1 MKKTWKVLLCMA
13 LIMTML
19 LGSVA
24 MAAAVPSP
32 AEQAAAENHHA
43 IAGLEGLNNGR
54 DLGGY
59 YTADGQYQVKHGL
72 LFRTAKLAD
81 ATDHDIALLQG
92 LGVKK
97 VIDLRMLPERLTKP
111 DKKVPGAQAINIST
125 QTIPNIFVITG
136 EDWLTMLRSIKTGVM
151 DTYMAGMYRQLISD
165 PMAIKGTQKFFKEV
179 LSADGPVLWH
189 CTSGKDRTGIEA
201 YLLLCALGVSED
213 VARAE
218 YLNTN
223 VFMAEKA
230 QAQYDKAYKITH
242 SKWIAS
248 EFFKYEGVSEGWLDI
263 ALNVIARYGGVDAYL
278 RDVIK
283 LTDDDFAALRALYLE
298 PVAGA
303 ATVNLA
309 PAA

>member
-32 AEQAAAENHHA
+32 ADQAAADNHHA

-59 YTADGQYQVKHGL
+59 VTADGQSQIKHGL
-72 LFRTAKLAD
+72 LLRTAKLAD
-81 ATDHDIALLQG
+81 CTEGDVALLQS
-92 LGVKK
+92 LGIKK
-97 VIDLRMLPERLTKP
+97 VIDLRMLTERLSKP
-111 DKKVPGAQAINIST
+111 DKKIPDAQTINIST
-125 QTIPNIFVITG
+125 QTIPNIFAITG
-136 EDWLTMLRSIKTGVM
+136 EDWLMMLSAIKSGVM
-151 DTYMAGMYRQLISD
+151 DTYMTGMYRQLISD
-165 PMAIKGTQKFFKEV
+165 PVAIRGTQKFFQQLLDANGE
-179 LSADGPVLWH
+179 PVLWH

-201 YLLLCALGVSED
+201 YLLMSALGCAPEVC
-213 VARAE
+213 RAE

-230 QAQYDKAYKITH
+230 QANYDKAYKYTH
-242 SKWIAS
+242 SKWIAT
-248 EFFKYEGVSEGWLDI
+248 EFYKYEGVSESWLDV
-263 ALNVIARYGGVDAYL
+263 ALTVMARYGGVDAYL

-283 LTDDDFAALRALYLE
+283 LTDEDFAALRSIYLE
-298 PVAGA
+298 PA
-303 ATVNLA
+303 AAFALA

>member
-24 MAAAVPSP
+24 MAAAVPSA
-32 AEQAAAENHHA
+32 AEQAAADNHHA

-59 YTADGQYQVKHGL
+59 YTADGTHQVKPGL

-81 ATDHDIALLQG
+81 CTEGDVALLQS
-92 LGVKK
+92 LGIKK
-97 VIDLRMLPERLTKP
+97 VIDLRMLTERLSKP
-111 DKKVPGAQAINIST
+111 DKTIPGAENIVIST

-136 EDWLTMLRSIKTGVM
+136 EDWLMMLSAIKSGVM
-151 DTYMAGMYRQLISD
+151 DTYMTGMYRQLISD
-165 PMAIKGTQKFFKEV
+165 PMAIRGTKQFFKEV
-179 LSADGPVLWH
+179 LSAKGAVLWH

-201 YLLLCALGVSED
+201 YLLMCALGVSEE

-223 VFMAEKA
+223 VFMEGKA
-230 QAQYDKAYKITH
+230 QENYDKAYKYTH

-248 EFFKYEGVSEGWLDI
+248 EFFKHEGVSESW
-263 ALNVIARYGGVDAYL
+263 LNVALTVMASYGGVQAYL

-283 LTDDDFAALRALYLE
+283 LTEDDINQLKDIYLE
-298 PVAGA
+298 PVAGNA
-303 ATVNLA
+303 ALDD
-309 PAA
+309 AA

>member
-24 MAAAVPSP
+24 MAATPQD
-32 AEQAAAENHHA
+32 QAALNGHHKLA
-43 IAGLEGLNNGR
+43 DFEGLNNAR

-59 YTADGQYQVKHGL
+59 VTADGQYQIKSGL

-81 ATDHDIALLQG
+81 CTAGDVALLES
-92 LGVKK
+92 LGIKK
-97 VIDLRMLPERLTKP
+97 VIDLRMLTERLSKP
-111 DKKVPGAQAINIST
+111 DKKIPGAENIVIST
-125 QTIPNIFVITG
+125 QTIPNIFAITG
-136 EDWLTMLRSIKTGVM
+136 EDWLMMLSAIKSGVM
-151 DTYMAGMYRQLISD
+151 DTYMTGMYRQLISD
-165 PMAIKGTQKFFKEV
+165 PMAIKGTQKFFKEL
-179 LSADGPVLWH
+179 LSSNGEPVLWH

-223 VFMAEKA
+223 YFMGAKA
-230 QAQYDKAYKITH
+230 QEQYDKVYKYTH
-242 SKWIAS
+242 MKWLAN
-248 EFFKYEGVSEGWLDI
+248 EFYKYEGVSESWLEV
-263 ALNVIARYGGVDAYL
+263 ALNVIARYGGVQAYL

-283 LTDDDFAALRALYLE
+283 LTDADFAQLKSMYLE

>member
-24 MAAAVPSP
+24 MAAGVPSP
-32 AEQAAAENHHA
+32 ADQAAAENHHA

-59 YTADGQYQVKHGL
+59 YTADGAYQVKPGL

-81 ATDHDIALLQG
+81 CTDGDVALLAS
-92 LGVKK
+92 LGIKK
-97 VIDLRMLPERLTKP
+97 VIDLRMLTERLSKP
-111 DKKVPGAQAINIST
+111 DKTIPGADNIVIST
-125 QTIPNIFVITG
+125 QTIPNIFAITG
-136 EDWLTMLRSIKTGVM
+136 EDWLMMLSAIKSGVM
-151 DTYMAGMYRQLISD
+151 DTYMTGMYRQLISD
-165 PMAIKGTQKFFKEV
+165 PVAIRGTQKFFQQLLDANGE
-179 LSADGPVLWH
+179 PVLWH

-201 YLLLCALGVSED
+201 YLLMSALGCDPEVCRE
-213 VARAE
+213 E

-230 QAQYDKAYKITH
+230 QANYDKAYKYTH
-242 SKWIAS
+242 SKWIAT
-248 EFFKYEGVSEGWLDI
+248 EFYKYEGVSEMWLDV
-263 ALNVIARYGGVDAYL
+263 ALTVMERYGGVDAYL

-283 LTDDDFAALRALYLE
+283 LTDDDFAALRAIYLE
-298 PVAGA
+298 PVASTRA
-303 ATVNLA
+303 LA

>member
-1 MKKTWKVLLCMA
+1 MKKTWTVLLRMV

-24 MAAAVPSP
+24 MAVMSP
-32 AEQAAAENHHA
+32 EEQAAIEHHA

-59 YTADGQYQVKHGL
+59 YTADGQYQIVYGKL
-72 LFRTAKLAD
+72 LRTAKLAD
-81 ATDHDIALLQG
+81 ATDADIALLSSNYDIE
-92 LGVKK
+92 K
-97 VIDLRMLPERLTKP
+97 VIDLRMLPERLSKP
-111 DKKVPGAQAINIST
+111 DKKIPGAQTYNIST
-125 QTIPNIFVITG
+125 QTIPNIFAITG
-136 EDWLTMLRSIKTGVM
+136 EDWLMMLRAIKSGVM
-151 DTYMAGMYRQLISD
+151 DTYMTAMYRQLISD
-165 PMAIKGTQKFFKEV
+165 PMAIRGTQKFFKEV
-179 LSADGPVLWH
+179 LSADGAVLWH

-201 YLLLCALGVSED
+201 YLLMCALGVSED

-223 VFMAEKA
+223 VMMADEMKA
-230 QAQYDKAYKITH
+230 SYDKAYKYTH

-248 EFFKYEGVSEGWLDI
+248 EFRQYEGVSESWLDV
-263 ALNVIARYGGVDAYL
+263 ALTVIDRYGGVDAYL

-283 LTDDDFAALRALYLE
+283 LTDDDFAQLRAMYLE
-298 PVAGA
+298 PVAQSRA
-303 ATVNLA
+303 LA

>member
-24 MAAAVPSP
+24 MAAGVPSA

-59 YTADGQYQVKHGL
+59 VTADGQYQIKSGL
-72 LFRTAKLAD
+72 LLRTAKLAD
-81 ATDHDIALLQG
+81 CTEGDVALLQS
-92 LGVKK
+92 LGIKK
-97 VIDLRMLPERLTKP
+97 VIDLRMLTERLSKP
-111 DKKVPGAQAINIST
+111 DKTIPGAENIVIST
-125 QTIPNIFVITG
+125 QTIPNIFAITG
-136 EDWLTMLRSIKTGVM
+136 EDWLMMLSAIKSGVM
-151 DTYMAGMYRQLISD
+151 DTYMTGMYRQLISD
-165 PMAIKGTQKFFKEV
+165 PVAIKGTQKFFKQ
-179 LSADGPVLWH
+179 LIAANGDPVLWH

-201 YLLLCALGVSED
+201 YLLMCALGVSEE

-223 VFMAEKA
+223 VFMEGKA
-230 QAQYDKAYKITH
+230 QENYDKAYKYTH
-242 SKWIAS
+242 SKWIAT
-248 EFFKYEGVSEGWLDI
+248 EFYKYEGVSEMWLDV
-263 ALNVIARYGGVDAYL
+263 ALKVIARSGGVDAYL

-283 LTDDDFAALRALYLE
+283 LTDEDFAALRSIYLE
-298 PVAGA
+298 PAA
-303 ATVNLA
+303 ATLGLA

>member
-1 MKKTWKVLLCMA
+1 MKKTWKVLVCMA

-24 MAAAVPSP
+24 MAAGVPSA

-59 YTADGQYQVKHGL
+59 YTADGTHQVKHGL

-81 ATDHDIALLQG
+81 CTEGDVALLQS
-92 LGVKK
+92 LGIKK
-97 VIDLRMLPERLTKP
+97 VIDLRMLTERLSKP
-111 DKKVPGAQAINIST
+111 DKKIPGADNIVIST
-125 QTIPNIFVITG
+125 QTIPNIFAITG
-136 EDWLTMLRSIKTGVM
+136 EDWLMMLSAIKSGVM
-151 DTYMAGMYRQLISD
+151 DTYMTGMYRQLISD
-165 PMAIKGTQKFFKEV
+165 PVAIYGTQKFFKQ
-179 LSADGPVLWH
+179 LIAANGDPVLWH

-201 YLLLCALGVSED
+201 YLLLCALGVSEE

-230 QAQYDKAYKITH
+230 QANYDKAYKYTH
-242 SKWIAS
+242 SKWIAT
-248 EFFKYEGVSEGWLDI
+248 EFYKYEGVSEMWLDV
-263 ALNVIARYGGVDAYL
+263 ALKVIARYGGVDAYL
-278 RDVIK
+278 RNVIK
-283 LTDDDFAALRALYLE
+283 LTDEDFAALRSTYLE
-298 PVAGA
+298 PA
-303 ATVNLA
+303 AAALALA

>member
-1 MKKTWKVLLCMA
+1 MKKTWKVLVCMV

-24 MAAAVPSP
+24 MAAVTPEA
-32 AEQAAAENHHA
+32 QAQADDYEHHA
-43 IAGLEGLNNGR
+43 IVGLETLNNGR

-59 YTADGQYQVKHGL
+59 VTADGQYQVKFGKL
-72 LFRTAKLAD
+72 LRTAKLAD
-81 ATDHDIALLQG
+81 ASDNDIALLASK
-92 LGVKK
+92 GVQK
-97 VIDLRMLPERLTKP
+97 VIDLRMLTERLSKP
-111 DKKVPGAQAINIST
+111 DKKIPGAQTYNIST

-165 PMAIKGTQKFFKEV
+165 PMAIRGAQKFFKEV
-179 LSADGPVLWH
+179 LSADDAVLWH

-223 VFMAEKA
+223 YFMEAKA
-230 QAQYDKAYKITH
+230 QANYDKAYSITH

-248 EFFKYEGVSEGWLDI
+248 EFYKYEGVSEGWLDI
-263 ALNVIARYGGVDAYL
+263 ALNVVARYGGVDAYL

-283 LTDDDFAALRALYLE
+283 LTDDDFAQLRAMYLE

-303 ATVNLA
+303 AALA

>member
-32 AEQAAAENHHA
+32 ADQAAADNHHA

-59 YTADGQYQVKHGL
+59 YTADGTHQVKHGL

-81 ATDHDIALLQG
+81 CTEGDVALLQS
-92 LGVKK
+92 LGIKK
-97 VIDLRMLPERLTKP
+97 VIDLRMLTERLSKP
-111 DKKVPGAQAINIST
+111 DKTIPGADNIVIST
-125 QTIPNIFVITG
+125 QTIPNIFAITG
-136 EDWLTMLRSIKTGVM
+136 EDWLMMLSAIKSGVM
-151 DTYMAGMYRQLISD
+151 DTYMTGMYRQLISD
-165 PMAIKGTQKFFKEV
+165 PVAIKGTQKFFKQLIAANGE
-179 LSADGPVLWH
+179 PVLWH

-201 YLLLCALGVSED
+201 YLLMCALGVSED

-223 VFMAEKA
+223 VFMAGKA
-230 QAQYDKAYKITH
+230 QANYDKAYKYTH
-242 SKWIAS
+242 SKWIAT
-248 EFFKYEGVSEGWLDI
+248 EFYKYEGVSEMWLDV
-263 ALNVIARYGGVDAYL
+263 ALKVVARYGGVDAYL

-283 LTDDDFAALRALYLE
+283 LTDEDFAALRSIYLE
-298 PVAGA
+298 PAA
-303 ATVNLA
+303 ATLGLA

>member
-24 MAAAVPSP
+24 MAAVTPEA
-32 AEQAAAENHHA
+32 QAQADKYDNHA
-43 IAGLEGLNNGR
+43 IAGLEGLNNAR

-59 YTADGQYQVKHGL
+59 VTADGQYQIKSGL

-81 ATDHDIALLQG
+81 CTEGDVALLASM
-92 LGVKK
+92 GVKK
-97 VIDLRMLPERLTKP
+97 VIDLRMLTERLSKP
-111 DKKVPGAQAINIST
+111 DKKIPGADNIVIST

-136 EDWLTMLRSIKTGVM
+136 EDWLMMLSAIKSGVM
-151 DTYMAGMYRQLISD
+151 DTYMTGMYRQLISD
-165 PMAIKGTQKFFKEV
+165 PMAIRGTKQFFKEV
-179 LSADGPVLWH
+179 LSAKGAVLWH

-201 YLLLCALGVSED
+201 YLLMCALGVSEE

-223 VFMAEKA
+223 VFMEGKA
-230 QAQYDKAYKITH
+230 QENYDKAYKYTH

-248 EFFKYEGVSEGWLDI
+248 EFYKYEGVSEMWLDV
-263 ALNVIARYGGVDAYL
+263 ALKVIARYGGVDAYL

-283 LTDDDFAALRALYLE
+283 LTDDDFAALRSIYLE
-298 PVAGA
+298 PAVTEADFDQA
-303 ATVNLA
+303 A
-309 PAA
+309 

>member
-1 MKKTWKVLLCMA
+1 MKKTWKVLVCMV

-24 MAAAVPSP
+24 MAAGVSSP
-32 AEQAAAENHHA
+32 EEQAAKNDHHA
-43 IAGLEGLNNGR
+43 IVGLEGLNNGR

-59 YTADGQYQVKHGL
+59 YTADGQYQIKQGL

-81 ATDHDIALLQG
+81 CTEGDVALLAS

-97 VIDLRMLPERLTKP
+97 VIDLRMLPERLSKP
-111 DKKVPGAQAINIST
+111 DKTIPGAENIVIST
-125 QTIPNIFVITG
+125 QTIPNIFAITG
-136 EDWLTMLRSIKTGVM
+136 EDWWMMLSAIKSGVM
-151 DTYMAGMYRQLISD
+151 DTYMTGMYRQLISD
-165 PMAIKGTQKFFKEV
+165 PVAIKGTQKFFQQ
-179 LSADGPVLWH
+179 LIAANGDPVLWH

-201 YLLLCALGVSED
+201 YLLMSALGCDPEVCL
-213 VARAE
+213 AE

-223 VFMAEKA
+223 VLMGDEA
-230 QAQYDKAYKITH
+230 QAQYDKAYKYTH

-248 EFFKYEGVSEGWLDI
+248 EFFKHEGVSESW
-263 ALNVIARYGGVDAYL
+263 LNVSLTVMARYGGVDAYL

-283 LTDDDFAALRALYLE
+283 LTDEDFAALRSIYLE
-298 PVAGA
+298 PAA
-303 ATVNLA
+303 ATLALA

>member
-24 MAAAVPSP
+24 MAAGVPS
-32 AEQAAAENHHA
+32 AADQAAADNHHA

-59 YTADGQYQVKHGL
+59 YTADGTHQVKHGL
-72 LFRTAKLAD
+72 LFRTANG
-81 ATDHDIALLQG
+81 I
-92 LGVKK
+92 KK
-97 VIDLRMLPERLTKP
+97 VIDLRMLTERLSKP
-111 DKKVPGAQAINIST
+111 DKTIPGADNIVIST
-125 QTIPNIFVITG
+125 QTIPNIFAITG
-136 EDWLTMLRSIKTGVM
+136 EDWLMMLSAIKSGVM
-151 DTYMAGMYRQLISD
+151 DTYMTGMYRQLISD
-165 PMAIKGTQKFFKEV
+165 PVAIKGTQKFFKQLIDANGE
-179 LSADGPVLWH
+179 PVLWH

-201 YLLLCALGVSED
+201 YLLLCALGVSEE

-230 QAQYDKAYKITH
+230 QANYDKAYKYTH

-248 EFFKYEGVSEGWLDI
+248 EFYKYEGVSEMWLDV
-263 ALNVIARYGGVDAYL
+263 ALKVVARYGGVDAYL

-283 LTDDDFAALRALYLE
+283 LTDEDFAALRSIYLE
-298 PVAGA
+298 PA
-303 ATVNLA
+303 AAFALA

>member
-1 MKKTWKVLLCMA
+1 MKKTWKVLVCMV

-24 MAAAVPSP
+24 MAAMSP

-59 YTADGQYQVKHGL
+59 VTADGQSQIKSGL
-72 LFRTAKLAD
+72 LLRTAKLAD
-81 ATDHDIALLQG
+81 CTDGDVALLASM
-92 LGVKK
+92 GVKK
-97 VIDLRMLPERLTKP
+97 VIDLRMLTERLSKP
-111 DKKVPGAQAINIST
+111 DKTIPGADNIVIST
-125 QTIPNIFVITG
+125 QTIPNIFAITG
-136 EDWLTMLRSIKTGVM
+136 EDWLMMLSAIKSGVM
-151 DTYMAGMYRQLISD
+151 DTYMTGMYRQLISD
-165 PMAIKGTQKFFKEV
+165 PVAIKGTQKFFKQ
-179 LSADGPVLWH
+179 LIAANGDPVLWH

-201 YLLLCALGVSED
+201 YLLMCALGVSEE

-223 VFMAEKA
+223 VFMEGKA
-230 QAQYDKAYKITH
+230 QENYDKAYKYTH

-248 EFFKYEGVSEGWLDI
+248 EFYKYEGVSEMWLDV
-263 ALNVIARYGGVDAYL
+263 ALKVIARYGGVDAYL

-283 LTDDDFAALRALYLE
+283 LTDEDFAALRDIYLE
-298 PVAGA
+298 PAA
-303 ATVNLA
+303 ATLAYA

>member
-24 MAAAVPSP
+24 MAVAVPS
-32 AEQAAAENHHA
+32 AEEQAAAENHHA
-43 IAGLEGLNNGR
+43 IAGLVGLNNGR

-59 YTADGQYQVKHGL
+59 VTADGQYQVKKGL
-72 LFRTAKLAD
+72 LLRTAKLAD
-81 ATDHDIALLQG
+81 ATEADLAVLASY
-92 LGVKK
+92 GVEK

-111 DKKVPGAQAINIST
+111 DQKIPGAKTINIST
-125 QTIPNIFVITG
+125 QTIPNIFAITG
-136 EDWLTMLRSIKTGVM
+136 EDWLMMLRAIKSGVM
-151 DTYMAGMYRQLISD
+151 DTYMTAMYRQLISD
-165 PMAIKGTQKFFKEV
+165 PMAIRGTQKFFKEV
-179 LSADGPVLWH
+179 LSADGAVLWH

-223 VFMAEKA
+223 YFMEAKA
-230 QAQYDKAYKITH
+230 QANYDKAYSITH

-248 EFFKYEGVSEGWLDI
+248 EFYKYEGVSEGWLDI
-263 ALNVIARYGGVDAYL
+263 ALNVVARYGGVDAYL
-278 RDVIK
+278 RNVIK
-283 LTDDDFAALRALYLE
+283 LTDDDFAQLRAMYLE
-298 PVAGA
+298 PAAGVAA
-303 ATVNLA
+303 LA

>member
-24 MAAAVPSP
+24 MAAVTPEA
-32 AEQAAAENHHA
+32 QAQADKYDNHA

-59 YTADGQYQVKHGL
+59 VTADGQSQIKSGL
-72 LFRTAKLAD
+72 LLRTAKLAD
-81 ATDHDIALLQG
+81 CTEGDVALLASM
-92 LGVKK
+92 GVKK
-97 VIDLRMLPERLTKP
+97 VIDLRMLTERLSKP
-111 DKKVPGAQAINIST
+111 DKTIPGAENIVIST

-136 EDWLTMLRSIKTGVM
+136 EDWLMMLSAIKSGVM
-151 DTYMAGMYRQLISD
+151 DTYMTGMYRQLISD
-165 PMAIKGTQKFFKEV
+165 PVAIKGTQKFFKQ
-179 LSADGPVLWH
+179 LIAANGDPVLWH

-201 YLLLCALGVSED
+201 YLLMCALGVSED

-223 VFMAEKA
+223 VFMEGKA
-230 QAQYDKAYKITH
+230 QANYDKAYKYTH

-248 EFFKYEGVSEGWLDI
+248 EFYKYEGVSESWLDV
-263 ALNVIARYGGVDAYL
+263 ALKVVARYGGVDAYL

-283 LTDDDFAALRALYLE
+283 LTDDDFAALRSIYLE
-298 PVAGA
+298 PAA
-303 ATVNLA
+303 ATLGLA